1 MKNQYSVDEILEAV
15 NEQNRLRKDKNID
28 IVTSH
33 VKKKTNNDIPDY
45 TISLIE
51 EAEKSKS
58 K

>member
-15 NEQNRLRKDKNID
+15 NELNSLRKDKNID

-51 EAEKSKS
+51 EAEKSKNR
-58 K
+58 

>member
-15 NEQNRLRKDKNID
+15 NELNSLRKDKNID

-33 VKKKTNNDIPDY
+33 VKKKTKNDIPDY

-58 K
+58 R

>member
-15 NEQNRLRKDKNID
+15 NELNSLRKDKNID

-33 VKKKTNNDIPDY
+33 VKKKTNNDIPDN

>member
-15 NEQNRLRKDKNID
+15 NELNSLRKDKNID

>member
-15 NEQNRLRKDKNID
+15 NELNSLRKDKNID

-58 K
+58 R

>member
-15 NEQNRLRKDKNID
+15 NELNSLRKDKNKD
-28 IVTSH
+28 IETLR

-45 TISLIE
+45 TINLIE
-51 EAEKSKS
+51 EAEKSK

>member
-1 MKNQYSVDEILEAV
+1 MKDQYTVDEILVAV
-15 NEQNRLRKDKNID
+15 NELNSLRKEKNID

-51 EAEKSKS
+51 EAEKSKNR
-58 K
+58 

>member
-15 NEQNRLRKDKNID
+15 NELNSLRKDKNID

-45 TISLIE
+45 TINLIE
-51 EAEKSKS
+51 EAEKSK

>member
-15 NEQNRLRKDKNID
+15 NELNSLRKDKKID
-28 IVTSH
+28 IVTSR

-58 K
+58 R

>member
-15 NEQNRLRKDKNID
+15 NELNSLRKDKNID

-51 EAEKSKS
+51 EAEKSK